1 MVTMMPWKKILL
13 YALIPF
19 ALIMAYVMFTS
30 RDATKYSAD
39 SVGIDTVNTGPEFR
53 KDSGNIALPDNMAP
67 VLDTLSG
74 HVATGS
80 VNPDALVGFAETLVG
95 TPYCYASTDPGRG
108 FDCSG
113 FINYVF
119 NHFNIKVPRSSR
131 DFTNLGTEVKIPEAK
146 RGDIILF
153 TGTDSA
159 ERFVGHIGIVV
170 DNKDGTLHFIH
181 SSSGKA
187 HGVVVTRLDSYYMG
201 RFMKVI
207 RVFHSMD
214 GRPQVVYN

>member
-1 MVTMMPWKKILL
+1 MPWKKILI
-13 YALIPF
+13 YTLIPF

-30 RDATKYSAD
+30 RDVNNRFAAT
-39 SVGIDTVNTGPEFR
+39 VGSDTVNTGPEFR
-53 KDSGNIALPDNMAP
+53 RDTGNITVPDQMIP
-67 VLDTLSG
+67 VLDGPSG
-74 HVATGS
+74 SVATGN
-80 VNPDALVGFAETLVG
+80 VNPDALVSFAESLVG
-95 TPYCYASTDPGRG
+95 VPYCYASTDPDRG

-119 NHFNIKVPRSSR
+119 NHFHIKVPRSSR
-131 DFTNLGTEVKIPEAK
+131 EFTNLGREVKIPEAK

-187 HGVVVTRLDSYYMG
+187 HGVVVTQLDSYYKG

-207 RVFHSMD
+207 RVFHSA
-214 GRPQVVYN
+214 